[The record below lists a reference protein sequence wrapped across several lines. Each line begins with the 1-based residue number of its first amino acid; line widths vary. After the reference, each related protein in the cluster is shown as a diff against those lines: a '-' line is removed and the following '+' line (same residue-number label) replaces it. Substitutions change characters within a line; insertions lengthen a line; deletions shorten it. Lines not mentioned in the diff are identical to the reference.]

1 MPRERQRSRVRSQED
16 LLQLCRA
23 EALARETRTLL
34 HGAGALRSYE
44 KAKRLLASIGGA
56 IRHVERLQHRPAE
69 AERP

>member
-1 MPRERQRSRVRSQED
+1 MPRESKRSRVRSQQV
-16 LLQLCRA
+16 LLQLRRA

-34 HGAGALRSYE
+34 RSAGALRSYA

-56 IRHVERLQHRPAE
+56 IRHAERLQHRPAE

>member
-1 MPRERQRSRVRSQED
+1 MPRKRKRSHVRSQEV
-16 LLQLCRA
+16 LLQLRRA

-34 HGAGALRSYE
+34 RGAGALRSYE

-56 IRHVERLQHRPAE
+56 IRHAERLQHTPAE